1 MVRQLESGVKMGSEV
16 WVDLRNLVLRALIDW
31 MMNRKV
37 RGGEVTSRSMVIV
50 GLKGW
55 DRG

>member
-1 MVRQLESGVKMGSEV
+1 MVRRLESEVKMGSEV